1 MLHVRL
7 LDSDECRN
15 LSLWLAKHRIDIN
28 AKKRRELSDVLPVA
42 TIVKRVYTRLVDL
55 NPYAQARNS
64 VANKLQNWKV
74 FNFTVLK
81 KLNLKLSE
89 ADMKELAEGKVGAI
103 EWLFHELFVRPE
115 SLPNENDQIISPAT

>member
-1 MLHVRL
+1 MSHIRPLQP
-7 LDSDECRN
+7 DECSN
-15 LSLWLAKHRIDIN
+15 LNLWLKMHQIDIN

-42 TIVKRVYTRLVDL
+42 TIVKMVYTRLVDL
-55 NPYAQARNS
+55 NPYAQPRNS

-89 ADMKELAEGKVGAI
+89 SDMRELAEGKVGAI

-115 SLPNENDQIISPAT
+115 NLHGEDDQVIRTAI